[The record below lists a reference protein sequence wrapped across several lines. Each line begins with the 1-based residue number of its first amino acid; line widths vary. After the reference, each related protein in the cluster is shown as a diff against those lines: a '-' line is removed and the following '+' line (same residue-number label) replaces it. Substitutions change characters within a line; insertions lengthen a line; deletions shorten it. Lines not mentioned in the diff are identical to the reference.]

1 MRILLLLLM
10 IAATAGCSRLS
21 QVGRAPEFNPLEG
34 GFEHHAMYSL
44 PLPDRT
50 EARRFTDQASLW
62 SAGQRSLLGD
72 RRASRQGDIL
82 TVVIE
87 IDDRAEMSN
96 TSSTNRSGSEDMG
109 ISALFGL
116 PERVNPRLPEGASLD
131 PAVAASGSGAFRG
144 DGAVRRNEKLTL
156 RLASTVV
163 EALPNGVMRIEGT
176 QEVRVNNELRE
187 LVLTGYIRPE
197 DISRRN
203 EITYDKIAGAR
214 ISYGGRGIISDM
226 QRPRWGQQ
234 IADIVLPF

>member
-1 MRILLLLLM
+1 MRLLLLLLI
-10 IAATAGCSRLS
+10 IATTAGCSRLS

-50 EARRFTDQASLW
+50 EARRPTDQASLW

-96 TSSTNRSGSEDMG
+96 TSSTNRSGSEDMA
-109 ISALFGL
+109 IRALFGL
-116 PERVNPRLPEGASLD
+116 PERVNERLPAGASLD
-131 PAVAASGSGAFRG
+131 PAVAATGSGNFRG

-156 RLASTVV
+156 RLATTVV

>member
-1 MRILLLLLM
+1 MRLALFLLLL
-10 IAATAGCSRLS
+10 AAAGCSRLS
-21 QVGRAPEFNPLEG
+21 EVGKTPEFNPLEG

-44 PLPDRT
+44 PLPERSVAARATDR
-50 EARRFTDQASLW
+50 ASLW

-72 RRASRQGDIL
+72 RRASQRGDIL

-96 TSSTNRSGSEDMG
+96 TSSTNRSGNEDMS
-109 ISALFGL
+109 IRAFFGL
-116 PERVNPRLPEGASLD
+116 PQNVNRALPGDATLD
-131 PAVAASGSGAFRG
+131 PAVGTSSSGGFRG
-144 DGAVRRNEKLTL
+144 DGATRRNEKLTL

-187 LVLTGYIRPE
+187 LVLSGYVRPE

-214 ISYGGRGIISDM
+214 IAYGGRGIITDV

-234 IADIVLPF
+234 VADIVLPF

>member
-1 MRILLLLLM
+1 MRIALLFLM
-10 IAATAGCSRLS
+10 LVLAAGCGRM
-21 QVGRAPEFNPLEG
+21 QAVGRAPEFNPVEG
-34 GFEHHAMYSL
+34 SYQHHAMYSV
-44 PLPDRT
+44 PLPERT
-50 EARRFTDQASLW
+50 ENLRRTDGASLW
-62 SAGQRSLLGD
+62 SSGQRSLLGD
-72 RRASRQGDIL
+72 RRASTRGDIL

-96 TSSTNRSGSEDMG
+96 SSGTNRSGSEQMA

-116 PERVNPRLPEGASLD
+116 PERANTRLPEGASLD
-131 PAVAASGSGAFRG
+131 PAVGTSSSGSFRG
-144 DGAVRRNEKLTL
+144 DGNTRRNEKLTL
-156 RLASTVV
+156 RLATTVV
-163 EALPNGVMRIEGT
+163 ERLPNGVLRIEGT

-187 LVLTGYIRPE
+187 LVLSGYVRPE

-214 ISYGGRGIISDM
+214 IAYGGRGIITDV